1 MSTSTNTSHRRISV
15 IAAEI
20 ERNWNKPSI
29 YAEPYLRAMK
39 SLETIDDADEAKAIV
54 GYFLVAATSWRG
66 TEARRIKIELR
77 AMLAG
82 GTRPCLR

>member
-1 MSTSTNTSHRRISV
+1 MSMNMSTSHRPIRV

-20 ERNWNKPSI
+20 ERAWNKPSI

-82 GTRPCLR
+82 GTRS

>member
-1 MSTSTNTSHRRISV
+1 MITSHRRISV
-15 IAAEI
+15 IAREI

-39 SLETIDDADEAKAIV
+39 SLETIDDDVAARV
-54 GYFLVAATSWRG
+54 VVSYFLSNATSWRG